1 MLLQDICRGM
11 FRIWNCAWISFVREA
26 VFCKQSQYSQQLTIL
41 DYFYSFN
48 MKLSEKQFNLKLTSV
63 SRMTWITL
71 KIVSVKYKTRDNP
84 LSPVVEMTQFF
95 APARTSVMLTMCE
108 EWLLDPDH
116 KQVGVTLM
124 TEDELPQYWRSE
136 QSWKCFVL
144 NLRLS
149 QVRSLLDCLRT

>member
-1 MLLQDICRGM
+1 
-11 FRIWNCAWISFVREA
+11 
-26 VFCKQSQYSQQLTIL
+26 
-41 DYFYSFN
+41 

-108 EWLLDPDH
+108 E
-116 KQVGVTLM
+116 
-124 TEDELPQYWRSE
+124 
-136 QSWKCFVL
+136 
-144 NLRLS
+144 
-149 QVRSLLDCLRT
+149 